1 MANSLTTNPI
11 VIDTVA
17 ADVELSVRPM
27 NIKAITFY
35 STDAL
40 DVLVLADVDNVPIA
54 VASIDTAGGTVHQE
68 YFEGYKTDG
77 KGHAKVD
84 LSASTLAG
92 TFLALIYV

>member
-17 ADVELSVRPM
+17 ADVTLSSQPLT
-27 NIKAITFY
+27 IKSLVFT
-35 STDAL
+35 STDAA
-40 DVLVLADVDNVPIA
+40 DGIVLADKGDVPIA
-54 VASIDTAGGTVHQE
+54 AAFCNGTNETVQLH
-68 YFEGYKTDG
+68 FDNFRTGEG
-77 KGHAKVD
+77 AKVD

>member
-17 ADVELSVRPM
+17 ADVTLSSQPL

-35 STDAL
+35 STDAA
-40 DVLVLADVDNVPIA
+40 DGIVLADVNDVPIA
-54 VASIDTAGGTVHQE
+54 QAFCNGTNETVHLHW
-68 YFEGYKTDG
+68 DG
-77 KGHAKVD
+77 GFRTGAGAKVD

-92 TFLALIYV
+92 TFRALIYI